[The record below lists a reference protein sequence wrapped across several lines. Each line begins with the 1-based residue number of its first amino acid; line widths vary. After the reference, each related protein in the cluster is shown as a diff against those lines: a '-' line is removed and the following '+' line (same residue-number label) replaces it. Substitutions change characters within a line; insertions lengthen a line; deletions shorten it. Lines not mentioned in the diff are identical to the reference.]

1 MKESKKSVLIN
12 IFIPCAITL
21 FIFSAIFTMFVAPPV
36 VIEIL
41 APIFKVLQLILGIL
55 ICTLAV
61 KITKRATHLF
71 IGLVIFC
78 WGILQFFSIY
88 CSVVSLKE
96 LWPVYTMITGIIL
109 YISGYYKYRKIKF
122 GYVIPAVTI
131 FFMGVW
137 FSLFTFKIIK
147 QSFLE
152 LVTVLGPVFM
162 VLVAVALFLF
172 FLIQKRHKE
181 LVITDDET
189 GTFSDEEDPFME
201 IENENK

>member
-1 MKESKKSVLIN
+1 
-12 IFIPCAITL
+12 
-21 FIFSAIFTMFVAPPV
+21 
-36 VIEIL
+36 
-41 APIFKVLQLILGIL
+41 
-55 ICTLAV
+55 
-61 KITKRATHLF
+61 
-71 IGLVIFC
+71 
-78 WGILQFFSIY
+78 
-88 CSVVSLKE
+88 
-96 LWPVYTMITGIIL
+96 
-109 YISGYYKYRKIKF
+109 
-122 GYVIPAVTI
+122 
-131 FFMGVW
+131 MGVW